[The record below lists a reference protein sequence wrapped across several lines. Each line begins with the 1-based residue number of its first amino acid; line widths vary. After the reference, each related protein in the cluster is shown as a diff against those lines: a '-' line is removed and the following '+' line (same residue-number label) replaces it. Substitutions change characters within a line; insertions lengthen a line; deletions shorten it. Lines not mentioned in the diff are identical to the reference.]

1 MSSVSP
7 RRDWRLGAR
16 QLTAACT
23 VLVTAIC
30 GVGCGPTADAPLSV
44 PLGLPRDQA
53 TAELRQ
59 RDFCPRDVV
68 AAATAVYPRC
78 RRPGADWAD
87 VWVVADFEHDRLI
100 RLRRWERFTD
110 DSRAVERWNE
120 LVEKR
125 VAAGEAPS
133 DAARRA
139 LRQRQE
145 LPAGTRSWTA
155 FRSGEHTLVAVY
167 LLTPSPPENASVME
181 ELVAAT
187 GAAP

>member
-1 MSSVSP
+1 MFSVSP
-7 RRDWRLGAR
+7 RRDWRLAAR
-16 QLTAACT
+16 QLTSAGAL
-23 VLVTAIC
+23 LVTAISAA
-30 GVGCGPTADAPLSV
+30 GCGPAADAPLSV
-44 PLGLPRDQA
+44 RLGLPRDQT

-59 RDFCPRDVV
+59 RDFCPRDEV
-68 AAATAVYPRC
+68 AAASAVYPRC

-87 VWVVADFEHDRLI
+87 VWVVADFEHDRVV

-110 DSRAVERWNE
+110 DGRAVERWNE

-133 DAARRA
+133 DAARQA
-139 LRQRQE
+139 LRRRQE
-145 LPAGTRSWTA
+145 LPVGTRSWTA
-155 FRSGEHTLVAVY
+155 FRSGDHTLVAVY

-181 ELVAAT
+181 ELVAAP